1 MVATDSA
8 GNTTTITFVID
19 KVMPQ
24 AIEVKIKSNN
34 QEPTKAKVGDT
45 ITLTMKTDKNIQAP
59 IITISG
65 KTTIVTGSSTNWQAT
80 YVIANGDLEGTA
92 PFTINWNSTNGCNIT
107 FCASL

>member
-19 KVMPQ
+19 KALPKAV
-24 AIEVKIKSNN
+24 EVEIKSNN
-34 QEPTKAKVGDT
+34 LDPTKAKVGDT

-65 KTTIVTGSSTNWQAT
+65 KGAIVTGASTNWQAT
-80 YVIANGDLEGTA
+80 YVIDNGDLEGTA
-92 PFTINWNSTNGCNIT
+92 PLQLTLKIC
-107 FCASL
+107 